1 MVDLLLG
8 EATMLGTITTAAVST
23 LSLTAVFGVVPTS
36 RSGAIR
42 SVPGQPTEGSTRNDH
57 IQG

>member
-1 MVDLLLG
+1 
-8 EATMLGTITTAAVST
+8 MLGTITTAAVST

-36 RSGAIR
+36 GPGAIR